1 MYGIDIDGVVAN
13 FSHGFSL
20 LLYTLDGKDRLPI
33 VEDNDCRS
41 WDWNE
46 WYAQDEISRSE
57 LKMLI
62 ERAWEEHIKIRG
74 NVLWSTLSPLFPDAM
89 ETLNKHAG
97 KHPVMFITRRD
108 GPGAWQETVSW
119 LHRYGVDYPLVY
131 VCKAGEEKSDIC
143 HRMRIDTIIDDSPK
157 YAQELLD
164 NDIQV
169 IMPRWRYNKSFRT
182 TNFTNEK
189 LLPVGNLEDALRTAD
204 ILERGD

>member
-33 VEDNDCRS
+33 VENNDCRS

-57 LKMLI
+57 LRMLI

-74 NVLWSTLSPLFPDAM
+74 NVLWNTLSPLFPDAM
-89 ETLNKHAG
+89 EALNKHAG

-108 GPGAWQETVSW
+108 GPGAWQETVSC

-182 TNFTNEK
+182 INFTNEK